1 MKNIFQYICIFT
13 VIISINSASL
23 PVAIFHGISDSCIF
37 PGMSRITNFFS
48 TQLGGVYSVCIESGG
63 GPLDWFTSFHFQ
75 AEKACEKVKND
86 PNLQGEFSVV
96 GISQGALI
104 ARYIIEKC
112 EMKGTVKRYVSI
124 GGPQMGVGSFPQ
136 CTSGAVCETIN
147 KLIGYGVYTSIA
159 QEVIGP
165 AGYFKDIT
173 NFNTY
178 LDYSTFLADLN
189 NEKEKKNE
197 NYKQR
202 FLALEKV
209 VMIKFSQDTMI
220 IPKETAWFQFYNQ
233 DKKVGELEESEF
245 YKNDFIGVKSLH
257 EQKKIE
263 FVELEG
269 NHLNFGYEDISEY
282 MIPALS

>member
-1 MKNIFQYICIFT
+1 
-13 VIISINSASL
+13 
-23 PVAIFHGISDSCIF
+23 VAIFHGISDSCLF

-63 GPLDWFTSFHFQ
+63 GPLDWFTSFHSQ

-86 PNLQGEFSVV
+86 KNLQGEFSVV

-124 GGPQMGVGSFPQ
+124 GGPQMGVGSLPQ
-136 CTSGAVCETIN
+136 CTSGVICETIN
-147 KLIGYGVYTSIA
+147 KLIGYGVYTSIS

-165 AGYFKDIT
+165 AGYYKDIT
-173 NFNTY
+173 NYNTY

-202 FLALEKV
+202 FLALENV
-209 VMIKFSQDTMI
+209 VMIKFSQDLMI

-233 DKKVGELEESEF
+233 DKSVGELVDSEF
-245 YKNDFIGVKSLH
+245 YKNDFIGVKALH
-257 EQKKIE
+257 EQKKIK